1 MIEVRHLTRTYL
13 SRRSPKSKEPFVSV
27 NDVSFSLLENTP
39 YALVG
44 ESGSGKSTLA
54 MIHCFMD
61 KLSQQE
67 DIITTFDEELWYTTV
82 DVVKVS
88 LDGKMTFVFRDGSTV
103 EVPME

>member
-1 MIEVRHLTRTYL
+1 MER
-13 SRRSPKSKEPFVSV
+13 
-27 NDVSFSLLENTP
+27 
-39 YALVG
+39 
-44 ESGSGKSTLA
+44 LA
-54 MIHCFMD
+54 KKTSIHCFMD